1 MQTFPPLKERLKHK
15 TPKSAQSN
23 SPPKAK
29 QEGQIAENIS
39 NQTPSIETE
48 EKKIMH
54 KFLVELK
61 EMGPY
66 SLSHTSYKEY

>member
-48 EKKIMH
+48 EKKSCIN
-54 KFLVELK
+54 
-61 EMGPY
+61 
-66 SLSHTSYKEY
+66 S